1 VHSDP
6 GDHDDGEVKDLPG
19 VDVLLAAAVKALG
32 GAEREGQQKMA
43 AAVAEATQTGEHL
56 LVQAGTG
63 TGKSLA
69 YLVPLVR
76 HAVKSRKPVLV
87 STATLALQNQV
98 VERDLPRL
106 AEALAPMVGRR
117 PTMQIVKGRANYL
130 CLHKLD
136 GGFPDDDALFDL
148 PDMPGRVVTSS
159 PASRLGKEVT
169 RLREWAGETSTGDRD
184 ELVPGVS
191 ERAWRQVSVS
201 ARECLGQKCPQI
213 EDCFAEDARRRAHE
227 VDVVVT
233 NHALLAI
240 DAFEGRSVLPEHE
253 VLVVD
258 EAHELVDRVTSVVSK
273 ELSGSMVSAAASRAR
288 KNAGLDTSTLD
299 QAADDLAMVIDEL
312 PPSRFARG
320 LPENLAATVAL
331 VRDGAR
337 EALTALRN
345 SGSSK
350 QDADTSEGGRH
361 LARAALTEVF
371 DVAERIAADLPGDV
385 VWLAEQTSGP
395 GAPRRTLH
403 VAPLSVARR
412 LRQELFSDRTVVLT
426 SATLTL
432 GGSFDPA
439 ARQVGLTPPRDQTP
453 ARDLAVLQEREAE
466 SADDR
471 DEDLDEVRWR
481 GIDVGSPFDYPK
493 QSILYVA
500 RHLPAPGRDGLGEKM
515 LDELQALITAA
526 GGRALGLFSS
536 RRAAETAAEEMR
548 DRLDVDVLCQ
558 GDDST
563 PNLVREFAAEPS
575 TCLFGTLSLWQ
586 GVDVPG
592 PSCQLVVIDR
602 LPFPRPDDPLASAR
616 QEAISKAGGNGFM
629 AVAAQHA
636 ALKLAQGA
644 GRLIRSTSDRG
655 VVAVLDS
662 RLATARYGSYLLASL
677 PPMWRTTDRQIV
689 LSALRRLDGQAG
701 AERGATL

>member
-1 VHSDP
+1 
-6 GDHDDGEVKDLPG
+6 
-19 VDVLLAAAVKALG
+19 
-32 GAEREGQQKMA
+32 
-43 AAVAEATQTGEHL
+43 
-56 LVQAGTG
+56 
-63 TGKSLA
+63 
-69 YLVPLVR
+69 
-76 HAVKSRKPVLV
+76 
-87 STATLALQNQV
+87 
-98 VERDLPRL
+98 
-106 AEALAPMVGRR
+106 
-117 PTMQIVKGRANYL
+117 
-130 CLHKLD
+130 
-136 GGFPDDDALFDL
+136 
-148 PDMPGRVVTSS
+148 
-159 PASRLGKEVT
+159 
-169 RLREWAGETSTGDRD
+169 
-184 ELVPGVS
+184 
-191 ERAWRQVSVS
+191 
-201 ARECLGQKCPQI
+201 
-213 EDCFAEDARRRAHE
+213 
-227 VDVVVT
+227 
-233 NHALLAI
+233 
-240 DAFEGRSVLPEHE
+240 
-253 VLVVD
+253 
-258 EAHELVDRVTSVVSK
+258 
-273 ELSGSMVSAAASRAR
+273 
-288 KNAGLDTSTLD
+288 
-299 QAADDLAMVIDEL
+299 
-312 PPSRFARG
+312 
-320 LPENLAATVAL
+320 
-331 VRDGAR
+331 
-337 EALTALRN
+337 
-345 SGSSK
+345 
-350 QDADTSEGGRH
+350 
-361 LARAALTEVF
+361 
-371 DVAERIAADLPGDV
+371 

-403 VAPLSVARR
+403 VAPLSVAKR
-412 LRQELFSDRTVVLT
+412 LRQELFSDRSVVLT

-439 ARQVGLTPPRDQTP
+439 ARQVGLTPPRDRGEATS
-453 ARDLAVLQEREAE
+453 RDLGVLAEREAQ
-466 SADDR
+466 SSDDR
-471 DEDLDEVRWR
+471 DEDVDEVRWR

-500 RHLPAPGRDGLGEKM
+500 RHLPAPGRDGLGKKM

-616 QEAISKAGGNGFM
+616 QEAISRAGGNGFM

-677 PPMWRTTDRQIV
+677 PPMWRTTDRDVV
-689 LSALRRLDGQAG
+689 LSALHRLDH
-701 AERGATL
+701 

>member
-1 VHSDP
+1 MQRDSD
-6 GDHDDGEVKDLPG
+6 GFDDEEGKDLPS
-19 VDVLLAAAVKALG
+19 VDALLAAAVEALG
-32 GAEREGQQKMA
+32 GTQREGQQKMA
-43 AAVAEATQTGEHL
+43 AAVAEATRTGEHL

-76 HAVKSRKPVLV
+76 HAVQTQEPVLV
-87 STATLALQNQV
+87 STATLALQNQI

-106 AEALAPMVGRR
+106 AEALAPLLGRR

-136 GGFPDDDALFDL
+136 GGFPDDDTLFDL
-148 PDMPGRVVTSS
+148 PELPGRVVTSG

-169 RLREWAGETSTGDRD
+169 RLREWAEQTSAGDRD

-201 ARECLGQKCPQI
+201 ARECLGQKCPQVD
-213 EDCFAEDARRRAHE
+213 DCFAEHARRRAHE

-258 EAHELVDRVTSVVSK
+258 EAHELVDRVTSVVSR
-273 ELSGSMVSAAASRAR
+273 ELSGPMVSAAASRAR

-299 QAADDLAMVIDEL
+299 QAADDLAMVLDEL
-312 PPSRFARG
+312 RPGRFTRG
-320 LPENLAATVAL
+320 LPESLSATVAL

-345 SGSSK
+345 TGSGST
-350 QDADTSEGGRH
+350 QDADATEGGRH
-361 LARAALTEVF
+361 LARASLTEVF
-371 DVAERIAADLPGDV
+371 DVADRITAELPGDV
-385 VWLAEQTSGP
+385 VWLAEQTTGP

-412 LRQELFSDRTVVLT
+412 LRRELFPDRTVVLT

-439 ARQVGLTPPRDQTP
+439 ARQVGLTTLAGDTS

-466 SADDR
+466 GSDDF
-471 DEDLDEVRWR
+471 DDDSDEVRWR

-493 QSILYVA
+493 QSILYIA
-500 RHLPAPGRDGLGEKM
+500 RHLPAPGREGLGDKVF
-515 LDELQALITAA
+515 DELEALITAS

-536 RRAAETAAEEMR
+536 RRAAEVAAEEMR
-548 DRLDVDVLCQ
+548 DRLDFDVLCQ
-558 GDDST
+558 GDDTT

-616 QEAISKAGGNGFM
+616 QEAISRAGGNGFM

-644 GRLIRSTSDRG
+644 GRLIRSSSDRG

-662 RLATARYGSYLLASL
+662 RLATARYGGYLLASL
-677 PPMWRTTDRQIV
+677 PPMWRTTDRETV
-689 LSALRRLDGQAG
+689 LGALRRLDAAAPG
-701 AERGATL
+701 

>member
-1 VHSDP
+1 MQRDSD
-6 GDHDDGEVKDLPG
+6 GFDDEEGKDLPS
-19 VDVLLAAAVKALG
+19 VDVLLAAAVEALG
-32 GAEREGQQKMA
+32 GTQREGQQKMA
-43 AAVAEATQTGEHL
+43 AAVAEATRTGEHL

-76 HAVKSRKPVLV
+76 HAVQTQEPVLV
-87 STATLALQNQV
+87 STATLALQNQI

-106 AEALAPMVGRR
+106 AEALAPLLGRR

-136 GGFPDDDALFDL
+136 GGFPDDDTLFDL
-148 PDMPGRVVTSS
+148 PELPGRVVTSG

-169 RLREWAGETSTGDRD
+169 RLREWAEQTSAGDRD

-201 ARECLGQKCPQI
+201 ARECLGQKCPQVD
-213 EDCFAEDARRRAHE
+213 DCFAEHARRRAHE

-258 EAHELVDRVTSVVSK
+258 EAHELVDRVTSVVSR
-273 ELSGSMVSAAASRAR
+273 ELSGPMVSAAASRAR

-299 QAADDLAMVIDEL
+299 QAADDLAMVLDEL
-312 PPSRFARG
+312 RPGRFTRG
-320 LPENLAATVAL
+320 LPESLSATVAL

-345 SGSSK
+345 TGSGST
-350 QDADTSEGGRH
+350 QDADATEGGRH
-361 LARAALTEVF
+361 LARASLTEVF
-371 DVAERIAADLPGDV
+371 DVADRITAELPGDV
-385 VWLAEQTSGP
+385 VWLAEQTTGP

-412 LRQELFSDRTVVLT
+412 LRRELFPDRTVVLT

-439 ARQVGLTPPRDQTP
+439 ARQVGLTTP
-453 ARDLAVLQEREAE
+453 AGDTSARDLAVLQEREAE
-466 SADDR
+466 GSDDF
-471 DEDLDEVRWR
+471 DDDSDEVRWR

-493 QSILYVA
+493 QSILYIA
-500 RHLPAPGRDGLGEKM
+500 RHLPAPGREGLGDKVF
-515 LDELQALITAA
+515 DELEALITAS

-536 RRAAETAAEEMR
+536 RRAAEVAAEEMR
-548 DRLDVDVLCQ
+548 DRLDFDVLCQ

-616 QEAISKAGGNGFM
+616 QEAISRAGGNGFM

-644 GRLIRSTSDRG
+644 GRLIRSSSDRG

-662 RLATARYGSYLLASL
+662 RLATARYGGYLLASL
-677 PPMWRTTDRQIV
+677 PPMWRTTDRETV
-689 LSALRRLDGQAG
+689 LGALRRLDAAAPG
-701 AERGATL
+701 